1 MTSHIDSAIA
11 HFALVTPASGDAM
24 PIPIGPVAWI
34 RLGRTLIIPG
44 EVSGGHVNP
53 NPAYLKTSDGVHLLR
68 VQRLA
73 NQSQNLVHIIVRI
86 VFSRHAL
93 G

>member
-24 PIPIGPVAWI
+24 PIPIGPVAWL
-34 RLGRTLIIPG
+34 RLERVDRSPG
-44 EVSGGHVNP
+44 LYPGTETP
-53 NPAYLKTSDGVHLLR
+53 PILRPAALL
-68 VQRLA
+68 
-73 NQSQNLVHIIVRI
+73 VR
-86 VFSRHAL
+86 